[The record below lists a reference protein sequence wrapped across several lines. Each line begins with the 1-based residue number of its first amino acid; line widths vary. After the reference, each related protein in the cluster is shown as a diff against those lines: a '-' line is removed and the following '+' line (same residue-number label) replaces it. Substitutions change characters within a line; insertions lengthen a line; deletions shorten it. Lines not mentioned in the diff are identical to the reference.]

1 MVPELGPC
9 IFYYAYAI
17 MIMNSENGLMEKKN
31 KILPIGRLSFV
42 FLIFSLISGFL
53 LGANDS
59 LADNTATIDLSIG
72 VPMACTMA
80 GDVASNHTA
89 EIENGIYRAG
99 IGVTTFRAICND
111 HAGFSVYA
119 IGFSDDTM
127 GNNNLVARVG
137 GELSPSNDIATG
149 TATSGNLSNWAMML
163 TPVAGTNAPTIMSDN
178 DGSFSNYHVVP
189 ASYTKVATFSSG
201 TAGSEG
207 STFTSTYAA
216 YIAPT
221 QPSGVYGGKVKY
233 SLIHPANE
241 SAPPEPQPST
251 AGCINYFANA
261 ANAEGT
267 MGCQSANDE
276 ESIDLLASNFSREG
290 YGFAGWSNKYDY
302 ATNTD
307 SDLKFYGPQETIT
320 VPEGTT
326 AHGLSLYAIWIK
338 SQGSLQDSTK
348 VASLC
353 GTGPDSLTQAPTDGT
368 ANLSS
373 VSALTDQ
380 RDNQTYAIA
389 KLADGKCWMIENL
402 RLEAEDSRGNN
413 RFNPSIT
420 NESLAQ
426 GYNPSFIGLANP
438 ESASF
443 SNVTVANSLYSID
456 GSTEKTIS
464 GDNQGRRFPRY
475 NNFNTNQR
483 ASSITSAN
491 ANIYSYGN
499 YYTWAAVIADTAHY
513 SSGDHNVTSIC
524 PKGWRIPQGNNTNE
538 GFGRLDIDM
547 GGTGVYQSTNE
558 ASNRWR
564 SYPVNILYSGALSGS
579 RFDYLGDRG
588 YYWSST
594 AYNDGYSYLLFLY
607 NSNLYPGATSFYK
620 YGGSNV
626 RCVAE

>member
-42 FLIFSLISGFL
+42 FLIFSLILGFL

-251 AGCINYFANA
+251 AGYINYYTNA
-261 ANAEGT
+261 STAEGT
-267 MGCQSANDE
+267 MGRQAAADG
-276 ESIDLLASNFSREG
+276 DAVTLYPSNFSRNG
-290 YGFAGWSNKYDY
+290 YGFAGWTDKYDY
-302 ATNTD
+302 LTNPNA
-307 SDLKFYGPQETIT
+307 KFYGPMETIT

-326 AHGLSLYAIWIK
+326 ANGLSLYAVWVK
-338 SQGSLQDSTK
+338 SVGSLQDSNK
-348 VASLC
+348 VAELC
-353 GTGPDSLTQAPTDGT
+353 GTTTTNGTLVQAPAYGTGT
-368 ANLSS
+368 ADLSS

-389 KLADGKCWMIENL
+389 KLADGNCWMIENL
-402 RLEAEDSRGNN
+402 RLEAEDSKDNN
-413 RFNPSIT
+413 RFNSSIT
-420 NESLAQ
+420 NQSLSQ
-426 GYNPSFIGLANP
+426 GYNPSFTGLADP
-438 ESASF
+438 EF
-443 SNVTVANSLYSID
+443 NNFTTTNANSLYTIEID
-456 GSTEKTIS
+456 VIGKNAIS
-464 GDNQGRRFPRY
+464 GSNQASRFPRY
-475 NNFNTNQR
+475 NNNNTNQR
-483 ASSITSAN
+483 AENTTKTN
-491 ANIYSYGN
+491 MNTYSYGN
-499 YYTWAAVIADTAHY
+499 YYTWHAAIADTTDY
-513 SSGDHNVTSIC
+513 TGGDHNVTSIC
-524 PKGWRIPQGNNTNE
+524 PTGWRIPTGNVSGEYSTLNINANT
-538 GFGRLDIDM
+538 G
-547 GGTGVYQSTNE
+547 STSE
-558 ASNRWR
+558 SVGLRA
-564 SYPVNILYSGALSGS
+564 YPTNFLYSGFFYGS
-579 RFDYLGDRG
+579 SAYSRGSYG
-588 YYWSST
+588 YYWSSS
-594 AYNDGYSYLLFLY
+594 ASDSVDYYSYCLGLSRS
-607 NSNLYPGATSFYK
+607 NSSPMADSNKGAGHSI
-620 YGGSNV
+620 
-626 RCVAE
+626 RCVAGR